1 MHTATPTGDD
11 AAITPCGIAH
21 CTIATCPDANFTI
34 APCPTHDSS
43 LVALCEQES
52 LLAFREMSSPL
63 RTGTNARLRRG
74 FPAGLLPGLLP
85 AGVALLLLS
94 QSQQAAACVLEPL
107 RLHHSDADLA
117 RIDTAPPERPV
128 VLAAEAYRR
137 SGLTCGQ
144 DICVANN
151 CGDLGGVA
159 VDLSADDDQTP
170 AREIGFRLELVEGDV
185 PPALRRMLGVDLAG
199 PTPLRVQLSFDDV
212 PSVAATLRVI
222 AIDAAGN
229 ESAPSEPFEVG
240 FDGCTLAA
248 TGDQCEQDYDADA
261 AFTAKR
267 GTQVVAGGDAVAT
280 SATAPLELPDTE
292 GDVTSFPAAASGCS
306 LPPGRSASPA
316 LGLLASL
323 VLGIAV
329 ARRRLGR

>member
-1 MHTATPTGDD
+1 M
-11 AAITPCGIAH
+11 
-21 CTIATCPDANFTI
+21 
-34 APCPTHDSS
+34 SS
-43 LVALCEQES
+43 L
-52 LLAFREMSSPL
+52 L
-63 RTGTNARLRRG
+63 RTGTNTRLRPWLMPGLLDR
-74 FPAGLLPGLLP
+74 LLPGS
-85 AGVALLLLS
+85 VALVLLS
-94 QSQQAAACVLEPL
+94 QSPQVAACVLEPL
-107 RLHHSDADLA
+107 RLHHSDANLA

-170 AREIGFRLELVEGDV
+170 ARDIGFRLELVEGDV

-229 ESAPSEPFEVG
+229 ESAPSEPFEVS

-261 AFTAKR
+261 AFTAKG
-267 GTQVVAGGDAVAT
+267 GTHVVAGGDAVAT
-280 SATAPLELPDTE
+280 SATAPVDLTPMGVASTE
-292 GDVTSFPAAASGCS
+292 SEVTTFPAAASGCS
-306 LPPGRSASPA
+306 LPRALPRNGRASSA
-316 LGLLASL
+316 LGLLAPLLASAF
-323 VLGIAV
+323 LGIAA

>member
-1 MHTATPTGDD
+1 
-11 AAITPCGIAH
+11 
-21 CTIATCPDANFTI
+21 
-34 APCPTHDSS
+34 
-43 LVALCEQES
+43 
-52 LLAFREMSSPL
+52 MSSPL
-63 RTGTNARLRRG
+63 RTRTITRLRRV
-74 FPAGLLPGLLP
+74 LLPVLP
-85 AGVALLLLS
+85 ALLRTGIALLLLG
-94 QSQQAAACVLEPL
+94 QSRQAAACVLEPL

-159 VDLSADDDQTP
+159 VDLSAGDDQTA
-170 AREIGFRLELVEGDV
+170 ARDIGFRLQLVEGDV

-229 ESAPSEPFEVG
+229 ESAPSEPFRVG

-248 TGDQCEQDYDADA
+248 TGERCEQDYDADA
-261 AFTAKR
+261 EFAAKG
-267 GTQVVAGGDAVAT
+267 GTQVLAGGDTVAAG
-280 SATAPLELPDTE
+280 ATAAVDLADTDR
-292 GDVTSFPAAASGCS
+292 DVTTFPASAGGCS
-306 LPPGRSASPA
+306 LSAGLPPASAS
-316 LGLLASL
+316 GLLAPALLAS
-323 VLGIAV
+323 VWLGVAA
-329 ARRRLGR
+329 ARRRRAR

>member
-1 MHTATPTGDD
+1 
-11 AAITPCGIAH
+11 
-21 CTIATCPDANFTI
+21 
-34 APCPTHDSS
+34 
-43 LVALCEQES
+43 
-52 LLAFREMSSPL
+52 MSSPR
-63 RTGTNARLRRG
+63 RTGTIIAL
-74 FPAGLLPGLLP
+74 LLP
-85 AGVALLLLS
+85 LLS

-159 VDLSADDDQTP
+159 VDLSAGDDRTP
-170 AREIGFRLELVEGDV
+170 ARDIGFRLELVEGDV
-185 PPALRRMLGVDLAG
+185 PPALGRMLGVDLAG

-229 ESAPSEPFEVG
+229 ESAPSEPFQVG

-248 TGDQCEQDYDADA
+248 TGDLCEQDYDADA
-261 AFTAKR
+261 EFAAK
-267 GTQVVAGGDAVAT
+267 GVTQVVAGGDTVAP
-280 SATAPLELPDTE
+280 SATADWATASSATTNR
-292 GDVTSFPAAASGCS
+292 DVTAFPASAGGCS
-306 LPPGRSASPA
+306 LPGGVPSSSV
-316 LGLLASL
+316 LGLLAPAL
-323 VLGIAV
+323 LLAT
-329 ARRRLGR
+329 AATRRRFGR

>member
-1 MHTATPTGDD
+1 
-11 AAITPCGIAH
+11 
-21 CTIATCPDANFTI
+21 
-34 APCPTHDSS
+34 
-43 LVALCEQES
+43 
-52 LLAFREMSSPL
+52 MSPLL
-63 RTGTNARLRRG
+63 RTGTNTRRLSRYM
-74 FPAGLLPGLLP
+74 AGPLV
-85 AGVALLLLS
+85 AGVALLLLCES
-94 QSQQAAACVLEPL
+94 RQAAACVLEPL

-137 SGLTCGQ
+137 SGLTCGE

-170 AREIGFRLELVEGDV
+170 VRDIGFRLELVAGEV
-185 PPALRRMLGVDLAG
+185 PPALRRMLGVNLAG

-261 AFTAKR
+261 EFTAKR
-267 GTQVVAGGDAVAT
+267 GTQVVAGGDTVAT
-280 SATAPLELPDTE
+280 AAPMDLTPTDS
-292 GDVTSFPAAASGCS
+292 DVTAFPASASGCS
-306 LPPGRSASPA
+306 LPHGVRSTSAF
-316 LGLLASL
+316 GLLAPVL
-323 VLGIAV
+323 LGIA
-329 ARRRLGR
+329 AALRRLRR

>member
-1 MHTATPTGDD
+1 M
-11 AAITPCGIAH
+11 
-21 CTIATCPDANFTI
+21 
-34 APCPTHDSS
+34 
-43 LVALCEQES
+43 CEKRS
-52 LLAFREMSSPL
+52 LLPYCQMSSPL
-63 RTGTNARLRRG
+63 RTGTILALVRG
-74 FPAGLLPGLLP
+74 LIP
-85 AGVALLLLS
+85 ALLLLS
-94 QSQQAAACVLEPL
+94 RSEPAAACVLEPL
-107 RLHHSDADLA
+107 RLHHSDANLE

-128 VLAAEAYRR
+128 VRAAEAYRR

-159 VDLSADDDQTP
+159 VDLTSGDDQTP
-170 AREIGFRLELVEGDV
+170 ERDMGFRLELVDGDV

-229 ESAPSEPFEVG
+229 ESAPSEPFQVA

-261 AFTAKR
+261 EFTAKG
-267 GTQVVAGGDAVAT
+267 GTQVVGVGDTAAS
-280 SATAPLELPDTE
+280 SAAPSVDLADTA
-292 GDVTSFPAAASGCS
+292 GDVSAFPASSGGCS
-306 LPPGRSASPA
+306 LPGGLPGSSA
-316 LGLLASL
+316 LGLVAPAL
-323 VLGIAV
+323 LGIA
-329 ARRRLGR
+329 AACRRRGR

>member
-1 MHTATPTGDD
+1 
-11 AAITPCGIAH
+11 
-21 CTIATCPDANFTI
+21 
-34 APCPTHDSS
+34 
-43 LVALCEQES
+43 
-52 LLAFREMSSPL
+52 MSSPL
-63 RTGTNARLRRG
+63 RTGTITRRL
-74 FPAGLLPGLLP
+74 PGLPPGLLP
-85 AGVALLLLS
+85 AGIALLLLS

-117 RIDTAPPERPV
+117 QIDTAPPERPV

-159 VDLSADDDQTP
+159 VDLSSGDDQTP
-170 AREIGFRLELVEGDV
+170 ARDIGFRLELVEGDV

-199 PTPLRVQLSFDDV
+199 PTPLRVQLSFADV

-229 ESAPSEPFEVG
+229 ESAPSEPFQVG

-261 AFTAKR
+261 EFAASG
-267 GTQVVAGGDAVAT
+267 GTQVVGGGGTVAT
-280 SATAPLELPDTE
+280 SATSAADLANTGRANTDS
-292 GDVTSFPAAASGCS
+292 DVSAFPASAGGCS
-306 LPPGRSASPA
+306 LPGGVAPSSA
-316 LGLLASL
+316 LGLLAPAL
-323 VLGIAV
+323 LGVAA
-329 ARRRLGR
+329 ARRRRRGR